1 MTNQKLPGCDETF
14 RNRYV
19 YTLFIHCMKTLTLR
33 KWGNS
38 LAIRLPRTITEDH
51 GLHDGSKIRYSESRT
66 KLVLNLD
73 EEALTL
79 KDLVDR
85 ITPENLHPATDWGDP
100 IGKEIW

>member
-1 MTNQKLPGCDETF
+1 
-14 RNRYV
+14 
-19 YTLFIHCMKTLTLR
+19 MKTLTLR

-51 GLHDGSKIRYSESRT
+51 GLHDGSRIRYSELKT
-66 KLVLNLD
+66 KIILELD

-85 ITPENLHPATDWGDP
+85 ITPENMHPATDWGTP
-100 IGKEIW
+100 VGKEIW